1 MQPEHDFF
9 EVSVN
14 GGQPLS
20 LDGDTLDFTPIGPDS
35 FHILMGAK
43 RFQATLLDAD
53 DTAKRFRIRVN
64 GSVYEVKIADRYD
77 QLVEKLGL
85 SRHVSTKVKDIKAP
99 MPGMVLEIHAV
110 EGERVEKGQ
119 ALLILE
125 AMKMENAIKS
135 PGEGIVKRICVQKG
149 QAVDKNQLLLEMD

>member
-1 MQPEHDFF
+1 MQPEHYFF

-35 FHILMGAK
+35 FHILMGGK

-64 GSVYEVKIADRYD
+64 GSMYEVKIADRYD

-85 SRHVSTKVKDIKAP
+85 SRHVPTKVKDIKAP

-149 QAVDKNQLLLEMD
+149 QAVDKNQLLLEID

>member
-1 MQPEHDFF
+1 MQPEHEFF

-14 GGQPLS
+14 GGQPLT
-20 LDGDTLDFTPIGPDS
+20 LDGDALDFTPIGPAS
-35 FHILMGAK
+35 FHVLMGDK
-43 RFQATLLDAD
+43 RFQATLMDAD
-53 DTAKRFRIRVN
+53 YTAKRFRIRVN

-99 MPGMVLEIHAV
+99 MPGMVLELNTA
-110 EGERVEKGQ
+110 EGDRVEKGQ
-119 ALLILE
+119 PLLILE
-125 AMKMENAIKS
+125 AMKMENVIKS

>member
-1 MQPEHDFF
+1 MQPEHEFF

-14 GGQPLS
+14 GGQPLA
-20 LDGDTLDFTPIGPDS
+20 LDGDTLDFLPTGPGS
-35 FHILMGAK
+35 FHILMGGK
-43 RFQATLLDAD
+43 RFQATVLDAD
-53 DTAKRFRIRVN
+53 YAAKRFRIRVN

-99 MPGMVLEIHAV
+99 MPGMVLELNTA
-110 EGERVEKGQ
+110 EGDRVEKGQ
-119 ALLILE
+119 PLLILE
-125 AMKMENAIKS
+125 AMKMENVIKS